1 MFNSNVKSCPVTLAS
16 TKKKINIKQ
25 SKIDQIILKF
35 WYVLFPLLILLER
48 PIVIGR
54 TIVHYRC
61 GNGELSLDIIFD
73 EIT

>member
-1 MFNSNVKSCPVTLAS
+1 M
-16 TKKKINIKQ
+16 
-25 SKIDQIILKF
+25 LKF